1 MKTEK
6 ELNRI
11 GKFMSL
17 VLRHKPEEANL
28 SLDKEGFV
36 DVSLLK
42 NNLNI
47 NTEELDWIVNNNNKK
62 RFAYN
67 DSKTKIRANQGHSI
81 NEIEITF
88 DVVKDVPD
96 FLYHGTSSKILEL
109 IMKEGIKKMS
119 RTHIH
124 LSGDL
129 ETAIIVGR
137 RKDKNIVVL
146 SINSKK
152 MSEDG
157 LEIFISKNGVYLAD
171 NIPAKYLESPLFY

>member
-6 ELNRI
+6 ELNKI
-11 GKFMSL
+11 SKFMSL

-28 SLDKEGFV
+28 TLDKEGWV
-36 DVSLLK
+36 DVSVLK
-42 NNLNI
+42 KNLNL
-47 NTEELDWIVNNNNKK
+47 NSEELDWIVDNNNKK
-62 RFAYN
+62 RFGYN
-67 DSKTKIRANQGHSI
+67 DFKTKIRANQGHSI
-81 NEIEITF
+81 SDVEIDF
-88 DVVKDVPD
+88 DIVKDIPD
-96 FLYHGTSSKILEL
+96 FLYHGTSSKLL
-109 IMKEGIKKMS
+109 DVLMKEGIKKMS

-129 ETAIIVGR
+129 ETAITVGK
-137 RKDKNIVVL
+137 RKDNNIVVL

-157 LEIFISKNGVYLAD
+157 LEFFISKNGVYLAD